1 MTRVISAGVLLAL
14 IIGTVWFLPVWAT
27 AVLATVAAVLA
38 GDEMTRI
45 ASHANAPVS
54 RLFVGVASGLVVIAF
69 LMYALPAGAGAP
81 ALGAV
86 VMALVVGAATL
97 ALAGGPPTPSTL
109 TQAAAM
115 TMAPLYAGLPLGAI
129 AWVQWAL
136 GPAATSWLLA
146 VIAVSDSAQYYTGRA
161 FGRTKLA
168 PIVSPSKTREGAVG
182 GLLVAAAAGFLLGP
196 ICLPAL
202 PPLASAG
209 LAATLAIFGIVGD
222 LFESAL
228 KRSVNLKDSSSLI
241 PGHGGVLDRIDS
253 HLFASPIFYLLIRY
267 LT

>member
-14 IIGTVWFLPVWAT
+14 VIGTLWWLPVWAT
-27 AVLATVAAVLA
+27 AALATVAAALA
-38 GDEMTRI
+38 GDEMARI
-45 ASHANAPVS
+45 ASHANASVP
-54 RLFVGVASGLVVIAF
+54 RLFVAVASGLVVIAF
-69 LMYALPAGAGAP
+69 VMYALPIGAGAP

-86 VMALVVGAATL
+86 VLALVVGAATL
-97 ALAGGPPTPSTL
+97 ALASGSPVSSTL
-109 TQAAAM
+109 TRAAAM
-115 TMAPLYAGLPLGAI
+115 TMAPLYAGLPLGVI
-129 AWVQWAL
+129 AWVQWSF

-146 VIAVSDSAQYYTGRA
+146 IIAISDSAQYYTGRA

-182 GLLVAAAAGFLLGP
+182 GLLVAAIAGFALGP
-196 ICLPAL
+196 FGLPAI
-202 PPLASAG
+202 PPLAAAG

-228 KRSVNLKDSSSLI
+228 KRSVNLKDSSTLI

-253 HLFASPIFYLLIRY
+253 HLFAAPVFYLVIRY